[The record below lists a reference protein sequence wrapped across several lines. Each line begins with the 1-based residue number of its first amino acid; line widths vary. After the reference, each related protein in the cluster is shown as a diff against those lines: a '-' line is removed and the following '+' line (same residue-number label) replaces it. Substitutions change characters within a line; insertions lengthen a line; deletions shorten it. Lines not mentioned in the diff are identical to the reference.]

1 MNPPKQV
8 RCLSNVR
15 HVITGFIRPVRLS
28 KESFD
33 AVVEH
38 DLSGVCD
45 GGRKCFLEQC
55 STRKQV
61 EQDIGQAEA
70 RVMDIVGEVRTRS
83 LVKKAVVKNVDDG
96 LKKIEMKIGTGS
108 NVLNRVMQEKN
119 IDHKKNLILPNIPES
134 CHTDAKVCE
143 DHDVKEIGKINDALC
158 GN

>member
-33 AVVEH
+33 AVLEH

-61 EQDIGQAEA
+61 EQDIDQAEA
-70 RVMDIVGEVRTRS
+70 RVMDIVGEVRS
-83 LVKKAVVKNVDDG
+83 LVEKAVVKNVDDG
-96 LKKIEMKIGTGS
+96 PKKIEMEIGVSS
-108 NVLNRVMQEKN
+108 NVLNRVIQEKN

-134 CHTDAKVCE
+134 CYTEAKVCE

-158 GN
+158 